1 MSLGETTCCHPK
13 GHRVIKIR
21 THTSVPP
28 NAYGTEQ
35 KGRSLLSARGRAFL
49 AAFPY
54 WDRPVLRL
62 WSWTASHKFG
72 WKEVDQPQKELLT
85 SQNE

>member
-1 MSLGETTCCHPK
+1 MPLGKTTCCHPK

-35 KGRSLLSARGRAFL
+35 KGRGLLSARGRAFL
-49 AAFPY
+49 AAFLYPNHQ
-54 WDRPVLRL
+54 VLRL

-72 WKEVDQPQKELLT
+72 WKEVEQTQEESLT